1 MQPLRRLPENQGG
14 NNERYRCGLIQNRGK
29 KKQQI
34 KQKDGRLLDLL
45 DTKILSNAEKEETV
59 QNYGAATVVA
69 LNATMLLP
77 ALVSLSLSG

>member
-1 MQPLRRLPENQGG
+1 M
-14 NNERYRCGLIQNRGK
+14 
-29 KKQQI
+29 
-34 KQKDGRLLDLL
+34 DLL